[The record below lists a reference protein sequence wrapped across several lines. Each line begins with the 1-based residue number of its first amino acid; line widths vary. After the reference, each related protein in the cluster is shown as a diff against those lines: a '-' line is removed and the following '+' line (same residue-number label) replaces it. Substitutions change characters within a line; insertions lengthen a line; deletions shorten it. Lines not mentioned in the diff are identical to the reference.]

1 MRTITLFLV
10 MLVLFFG
17 IAFAVL
23 NANIVTINYY
33 FAKSNLPLS
42 LLLIITLF
50 LGFLLGLLCSFIRR
64 ISAKLRQ
71 RQSREATKNESA
83 D

>member
-1 MRTITLFLV
+1 